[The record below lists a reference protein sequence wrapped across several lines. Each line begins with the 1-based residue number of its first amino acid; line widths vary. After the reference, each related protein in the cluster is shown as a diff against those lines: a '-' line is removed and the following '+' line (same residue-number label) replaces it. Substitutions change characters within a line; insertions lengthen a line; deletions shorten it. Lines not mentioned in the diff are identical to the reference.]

1 MLGVRLTPERATT
14 ATTSGAVSQSAISGG
29 GGAGAGAS
37 DGSEVS
43 WRRSGREE
51 PDLAMYDCF
60 AGGRRVSFDET
71 LARIGLDRASLPPEA
86 IATVVGRFYGC
97 MTRKDVIV
105 R

>member
-1 MLGVRLTPERATT
+1 MLGVRLTPVRATT
-14 ATTSGAVSQSAISGG
+14 ATASGAVSQSAISGG
-29 GGAGAGAS
+29 GGGGGGGG
-37 DGSEVS
+37 GSEVS